1 MFSAQYPNFSYGVAP
16 LREDGWGL
24 LGPRL
29 RLALDYLRYLT
40 PEYQEAPKLR
50 RRAQQGV
57 ARIVVRT
64 ARGGTVA
71 RSCLRWALRLMDR
84 SIPRSAEIDRF
95 IDEHRP
101 DLLLVTP
108 VVREG
113 SPQSDYVRSARARG
127 VRTVFCVASW
137 DNLTNK
143 GLIHDQFD
151 LVTVWNEAMKREAVE
166 LHGVPPARVAVTG
179 AQSFDEWFGRRPS
192 TTREA
197 FCARVGLRPDRPY
210 LLYVCS
216 SSFVAPHET
225 PFIRTWVAQL
235 REAPAEAL
243 RQVGVLVRPHPQNW
257 KQWRNFDASGMVN
270 VAIYPPLG
278 AVPVDPTS
286 KNEYFDSIHHSAAV
300 IAVNTSAE
308 IESAIVGRKVFS
320 LLAPEFRETQEGTL
334 HFHHLMGTDDGL
346 LYISDNF
353 PEHLAQLDAA
363 LRDGPVDADDR
374 SRRFVEM
381 FVRPYGVR
389 RSGEAEIRGSAGDG
403 GCEPRAARRGASD
416 VGAARATVS
425 SAVGRDRAAQG
436 DDRRSRKGEACEGE
450 EKAARRSC
458 TKASGA
464 RTAAAHRST
473 DVRCRGVAIGV
484 LDPMKILFVM
494 RSTIYVRNF
503 ESTIRLLAERGHEV
517 HIVAE
522 PHWVLDPGNHAGRL
536 AAEYPGIVHDH
547 PPAGPLDGWAL
558 LSEELRRS
566 AHYLRYLR
574 PEYRN
579 APKLRRRSL
588 SYAPPFILRATRHA
602 FIRSAT
608 GLVVARHA
616 LRLAD
621 GALPINPVVFDF
633 VREHNPDLLIVT
645 PLVEPG
651 LPESQYLRAAR
662 ALGIR
667 TVLCVHSWDNLTNKG
682 LIQDPLDLV
691 TVWNEPMKRE
701 AVGLHGVP
709 RRRVEVTGAPN
720 YDHWFEWA
728 PRSTR
733 EEFCRR
739 VGLPADRPYL
749 LYLCSS
755 KFIAPHEMP
764 FVRRWI
770 EALRSASAA
779 LAGTGVLIRPH
790 PQWAR
795 PWRKVDFSDLKGVAI
810 WPREGANPVDGDSRA
825 DYYDS
830 IFHSA
835 AVVGVNTSGQIE
847 SAIIG
852 RGVYTLLAPEF
863 RDTQEGTLHFQYLR
877 SGLTAACFMWPRRWT
892 TTRRSSRLR

>member
-1 MFSAQYPNFSYGVAP
+1 
-16 LREDGWGL
+16 
-24 LGPRL
+24 
-29 RLALDYLRYLT
+29 
-40 PEYQEAPKLR
+40 
-50 RRAQQGV
+50 
-57 ARIVVRT
+57 
-64 ARGGTVA
+64 
-71 RSCLRWALRLMDR
+71 
-84 SIPRSAEIDRF
+84 
-95 IDEHRP
+95 
-101 DLLLVTP
+101 
-108 VVREG
+108 
-113 SPQSDYVRSARARG
+113 
-127 VRTVFCVASW
+127 
-137 DNLTNK
+137 
-143 GLIHDQFD
+143 
-151 LVTVWNEAMKREAVE
+151 
-166 LHGVPPARVAVTG
+166 
-179 AQSFDEWFGRRPS
+179 
-192 TTREA
+192 
-197 FCARVGLRPDRPY
+197 
-210 LLYVCS
+210 
-216 SSFVAPHET
+216 
-225 PFIRTWVAQL
+225 
-235 REAPAEAL
+235 
-243 RQVGVLVRPHPQNW
+243 
-257 KQWRNFDASGMVN
+257 
-270 VAIYPPLG
+270 
-278 AVPVDPTS
+278 
-286 KNEYFDSIHHSAAV
+286 
-300 IAVNTSAE
+300 
-308 IESAIVGRKVFS
+308 
-320 LLAPEFRETQEGTL
+320 
-334 HFHHLMGTDDGL
+334 
-346 LYISDNF
+346 
-353 PEHLAQLDAA
+353 
-363 LRDGPVDADDR
+363 
-374 SRRFVEM
+374 
-381 FVRPYGVR
+381 
-389 RSGEAEIRGSAGDG
+389 
-403 GCEPRAARRGASD
+403 
-416 VGAARATVS
+416 
-425 SAVGRDRAAQG
+425 
-436 DDRRSRKGEACEGE
+436 
-450 EKAARRSC
+450 
-458 TKASGA
+458 
-464 RTAAAHRST
+464 
-473 DVRCRGVAIGV
+473 
-484 LDPMKILFVM
+484 MKILFVM

-877 SGLTAACFMWPRRWT
+877 SVNGGMLHVAETMDDHAAQLEAAVKNPGVDDGRCRRFVEAFVRPDGIDVAATPKLVAAIERVMAQPRRRPERAPWYAGLV
-892 TTRRSSRLR
+892 RSRLGPLRAPLVREEARLLRKEQQRPQKLAQNEEKDARRMAELEERQRALEADPQLRQQVVAIYDDVRARVRQMKATAGVTTSLPEVEALWSATPEMLLRLRHFGACVGGAKWSDYADIPDIAKGEFRKHLRKLREEAGDQLLVREAPLLGQFGLLRGHGLFTADTLSYYFTADTLSYYEILAALKFGAVLGLRQAPEGRPVIWEVSRDWGGFAYQFKTLFPDVTYVVSSPPDLFLLSATYLRALFPAARVRFYGDVSGADLWRDLSHVDFVFLPDNMAHAVAPVHVTLALDLMGLERMTPDQADGHVRSVFEAGAPYFYSAMPTSTPPSAADVRAALARYYWLHELPVPQFDRRDALKPWSPQDTDDPRRIKRAHIMGWKRLCR